1 MKTKILLG
9 ALVFPLVF
17 TACTNDEFE
26 VNNAG
31 QQQGLEGDMIELPE
45 GFALIGTKGENAD
58 TRGGLLNNRMSWYPT
73 LKNDAGSDDVITA
86 ADLVLEENWDQIGLA
101 WLNTTP
107 GSQVYSNYKFS
118 NYGWLESDA
127 DQTEFDPCE
136 DNILDNGV
144 WFNGTNFVKHDGNG
158 NESVVAAFDGLNSD
172 FVFAQ
177 TNFDNAGVAANKGV
191 FHTSLGTIFGG
202 EYLVYYPFNENLIN
216 YGYLQAT
223 SPTEFHNLLGNN
235 GTQDYRTGL
244 ANYCFLVGRTSIE
257 GGTQAANFTLGQL
270 SGLIRVDLNNSPYS
284 STIEDITTVILYAN
298 EGAFYTAIDLD
309 ASKITT
315 DPSSVFTQG
324 TALYV
329 NPETATTSK
338 LLTSYAYDTTDGLD
352 ISSGATLSFG
362 FAALPTTINS
372 YTVVVQDKAGNSYAQ
387 RFNTPLTIP
396 AYAAAIVDVDMEAP
410 SANNMYAYNEASFKQ
425 ALTKAR
431 SVSTPVTIHLLGT
444 VELTGVETIPGNV
457 TVAAET
463 DADKLVLTSGESRS
477 VVLAVQDGAVFDCD
491 VDIQGEGCCGLWPA
505 ELRMNGDLAADRTI
519 TNEGGKIHFGFRSS
533 ASNTTK
539 MTSVINGTINNLVD
553 PNDET
558 NIGDIDI
565 NAYTTVRLNGTLT
578 NNGTIDI
585 ATAGTGHQNDDAA
598 LNVFGTLTNNN
609 EVTLQGNLSTGSN
622 GTFTNNDIFTVK
634 VSAQITGKGVT
645 EQADNAQYIC
655 EVNSVVRY
663 NDAINNDPMT
673 AAHRT
678 TLVRFIEGS
687 NYKYVLEPNNDNG
700 QIVNVDGD
708 VINFESKIPAGEVL
722 QLQNEVEGAEPVA
735 TTIGNLTIVN
745 GGFELEH
752 AALTMANFEI
762 NHEEAISRWTR
773 IEQKLNVTGNVNITN
788 FNRTAGA
795 TNLEFQQ
802 GVTVGGNMTIANTNG
817 DDVIFAEGTLNAI
830 TGNLNVNKTNV
841 IFGKSTE
848 NNVGGNIDVDADGEM
863 EFQLNSLTAITNWF
877 YNDGKVN
884 IAPATSSSG
893 SDVAARVTCAGFD
906 HQGDENYWTNG
917 SFPII
922 RR

>member
-1 MKTKILLG
+1 MKTRILLG

-17 TACTNDEFE
+17 AACTNDEFE
-26 VNNAG
+26 VNNAS
-31 QQQGLEGDMIELPE
+31 QQPGLEGDMIELPE
-45 GFALIGTKGENAD
+45 NFALVGAKAD
-58 TRGGLLNNRMSWYPT
+58 EAATRAGQIDGRMGWYPT
-73 LKNDAGSDDVITA
+73 LKT
-86 ADLVLEENWDQIGLA
+86 DLGTPNQIDLEDLQTESNWDEIGLA
-101 WLNTTP
+101 WLNVSED
-107 GSQVYSNYKFS
+107 GQVYSNYRFTHF
-118 NYGWLESDA
+118 GWLNSGATGA
-127 DQTEFDPCE
+127 DFDECN
-136 DNILDNGV
+136 DNMLDNGV
-144 WFNGTNFVKHDGNG
+144 WFNGTGFVKHNGNG
-158 NESVVAAFDGLNSD
+158 GETSVSSFGSGPYT
-172 FVFAQ
+172 FTSTEFAS
-177 TNFDNAGVAANKGV
+177 AGVGASLGV
-191 FHTSLGTIFGG
+191 FQTTSGTIFGG
-202 EYLVYYPFNENLIN
+202 NYLVYYPFNAELKD
-216 YGYLQAT
+216 YGYLRAT
-223 SPTEFHNLLGNN
+223 SPTTFTRDASE
-235 GTQDYRTGL
+235 DYDV
-244 ANYCFLVGRTSIE
+244 AVSPDFFMVGRTSIT
-257 GGTQAANFTLGQL
+257 GGTQSSDFNLRRL
-270 SGLIRVDLNNSPYS
+270 SGAVAIQLVNETGAAINNIKS
-284 STIEDITTVILYAN
+284 VILYARG
-298 EGAFYTAIDLD
+298 GAFYTSVQLD
-309 ASKITT
+309 SRKITGEVITSAT
-315 DPSSVFTQG
+315 DLFVNTANAETSKTLVSSVNTPVSISDNGNEVFAF
-324 TALYV
+324 TALPVSINGYTIV
-329 NPETATTSK
+329 VQDTEGNSWATTSSDM
-338 LLTSYAYDTTDGLD
+338 LTVNPGGTIPYWTGIPVKIQAPKADEMYAYD
-352 ISSGATLSFG
+352 
-362 FAALPTTINS
+362 
-372 YTVVVQDKAGNSYAQ
+372 
-387 RFNTPLTIP
+387 
-396 AYAAAIVDVDMEAP
+396 
-410 SANNMYAYNEASFKQ
+410 EASFKQ
-425 ALTKAR
+425 ALAKAR
-431 SVSTPVTIHLLGT
+431 AIVSPVTIHLLGT

-519 TNEGGKIHFGFRSS
+519 TNEGGRIQFGFRSLNS
-533 ASNTTK
+533 DKTK

-565 NAYTTVRLNGTLT
+565 NAYTTVQLNGTLT

-585 ATAGTGHQNDDAA
+585 ATAGTGLQNDDAA

-622 GTFTNNDIFTVK
+622 GTFANNDIFTVK

-687 NYKYVLEPNNDNG
+687 NYDYVLEPNNDNG

-708 VINFESKIPAGEVL
+708 VINFESKIPAGQVL
-722 QLQNEVEGAEPVA
+722 KLQNEVEGAEPVA

-762 NHEEAISRWTR
+762 NHEEAIGRWTR

-788 FNRTAGA
+788 FQRNVGA
-795 TNLEFQQ
+795 ANLEFQQ

-817 DDVIFAEGTLNAI
+817 DDVIFAAGTLNAI
-830 TGNLNVNKTNV
+830 TGNLNANKTEV
-841 IFGKSTE
+841 IFGKST
-848 NNVGGNIDVDADGEM
+848 NNTVGGNIDVDADGKM
-863 EFQLNSLTAITNWF
+863 EFQVNSLTAITNWF

-884 IAPATSSSG
+884 IAPATSSTG